1 MTRQGCALYQINGRN
16 TYKNVSIDTMLAF
29 LFCTRQPSEGLGS
42 KAFWRLFCFLP
53 FA

>member
-1 MTRQGCALYQINGRN
+1 
-16 TYKNVSIDTMLAF
+16 MLAF